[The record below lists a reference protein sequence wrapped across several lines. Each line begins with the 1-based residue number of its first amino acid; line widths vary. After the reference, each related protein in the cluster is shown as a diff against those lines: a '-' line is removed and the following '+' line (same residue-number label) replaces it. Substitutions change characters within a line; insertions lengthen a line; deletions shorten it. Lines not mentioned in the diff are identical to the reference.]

1 MADMNEMRIAVL
13 ALLCAAATA
22 AGADSRPRIRAVTA
36 FIEVDS
42 VHYASQIEEAQKFLA
57 GAKDA
62 LKRGGFDVAGG
73 RITTQPFTVYTKGM
87 NREDALALVRRMR
100 DRKSTRLNSSHSR

>member
-36 FIEVDS
+36 FTEVAS

-62 LKRGGFDVAGG
+62 LKRADSRSREGGSPPSPLPSIQRA
-73 RITTQPFTVYTKGM
+73 
-87 NREDALALVRRMR
+87 
-100 DRKSTRLNSSHSR
+100 